1 MNTIRTTLCA
11 MAVSC
16 ALAACHSGGGH
27 HTVHGTDSA
36 ATQVKVPVSDTLAG
50 QVKGFLDA
58 YYALKDAFVKSDTA
72 LADSAAGRLLE
83 AAAGIHPKEFQADTA
98 RYRRTTAAVGG
109 LGAEIAGLLGE
120 RTMLG
125 KRQEFQMISGI
136 TYELIKNTGMK
147 NQTVYRDFCP
157 MFNSGDGAF
166 WLSDSAAIRNPYYG
180 TDMPDCGQLS
190 ETITF

>member
-1 MNTIRTTLCA
+1 MNIIRMVLCSV
-11 MAVSC
+11 AVSC
-16 ALAACHSGGGH
+16 ALGACHAGGGRH
-27 HTVHGTDSA
+27 AATGADSA
-36 ATQVKVPVSDTLAG
+36 VVHVKVPVSDTLAG
-50 QVKGFLDA
+50 QVKAFLDA
-58 YYALKDAFVKSDTA
+58 YYALKDAFVKSDTV
-72 LADSAAGRLLE
+72 LADSAAGRLSK
-83 AAAGIHPKEFQADTA
+83 AALAIHPEEFGTETPRYQQA
-98 RYRRTTAAVGG
+98 TAAVGG

-136 TYELIKNTGMK
+136 TYQLIKNTGMK
-147 NQTVYRDFCP
+147 HQTVYRDFCP

-166 WLSDSAAIRNPYYG
+166 WLSDSLEIRNPYYG